1 VQAKQLATFRS
12 PQQRRARAKAAKRSQ
27 PGRQSLL
34 LEAGR
39 AFIDGFMVKLLTD
52 GGKPIR
58 TINRALRRKILY
70 MLEIARRRSSGDR
83 ATAF

>member
-1 VQAKQLATFRS
+1 M
-12 PQQRRARAKAAKRSQ
+12 
-27 PGRQSLL
+27 

-39 AFIDGFMVKLLTD
+39 AFIAKFLAGVLAGFLAKFSAN

-70 MLEIARRRSSGDR
+70 MLEVTWPRSSGDR